1 MPGGSDDPII
11 VKGAASENDDS
22 SDDPIIVKGG
32 GPGSSVSVN
41 VLLSSPASMGWTIT
55 PVGDVTTITIPAT
68 AKWRVKID
76 SVSGKVYLERPNNV
90 ITRMIVDDMVDTA
103 NPTVDV
109 PPSQKP
115 KAGNDPE
122 IEIYFAPI

>member
-1 MPGGSDDPII
+1 MAGDHEDPII
-11 VKGAASENDDS
+11 VKGAATESEDHE
-22 SDDPIIVKGG
+22 DPIIVKGG

-41 VLLSSPASMGWTIT
+41 VLLSSPANMGWTIT
-55 PVGDVTTITIPAT
+55 EVGDVTSITIPST
-68 AKWRVKID
+68 AKWRVKTD

-122 IEIYFAPI
+122 IEIYFAPV